1 MRLKKS
7 VLFSA
12 AIAAFSM
19 VAAMLPVS
27 DAAAQ
32 YFKGKTVTVIAPVPG
47 GSGLDRMIRSF
58 AHHWKNHIPGK
69 PNVIVRNMPGA
80 GGAQPLNFVYE
91 IAKPDGLTLTWGP
104 WNAAGILA
112 GSPGLRYKPEE
123 FAVVGTGHAYYM
135 TLIRTDV
142 APGLKKPADIVKAK
156 KFNVGGRRA
165 DRSLDLLGNL
175 TMEMMGVK
183 YRFVGGYR
191 GMAKINPAMRANEV
205 QAANSGHI
213 GYHVF
218 FKDNMIREGKAM
230 VLWTHP
236 GFDAAGNPI
245 ANKAFPGIP
254 TFHEVY
260 QEVHGKLPS
269 GPLWDAYKW
278 YSSTISSTT
287 MMVFAAPGTPK
298 AVLADLRKGHA
309 ATTKDEVYL
318 AGERKRMGVPIKFLS
333 AEYGENVV
341 KSFRYVDPKILKVL
355 KKMSK
360 VGQE

>member
-1 MRLKKS
+1 M
-7 VLFSA
+7 SA
-12 AIAAFSM
+12 LL
-19 VAAMLPVS
+19 VAVPYLSVS

-58 AHHWKNHIPGK
+58 AHHWKKHIPGN

-112 GSPGLRYKPEE
+112 GSPGLRYKPEK

-142 APGLKKPADIVKAK
+142 APGLKKPSDIVKAK

-165 DRSLDLLGNL
+165 DRNLDLLGNL
-175 TMEMMGVK
+175 TMEMIGAK
-183 YRFVGGYR
+183 YRFIGGYR

-205 QAANSGHI
+205 QAANSGHV

-236 GFDAAGNPI
+236 NFDDNGNPV
-245 ANKAFPGIP
+245 ASKAFPSIKA
-254 TFHEVY
+254 FHEVY
-260 QEVHGKLPS
+260 REVHGKLPS
-269 GPLWDAYKW
+269 GPLWEAYKW
-278 YSSTISSTT
+278 YSSVIGSTT

-298 AVLADLRKGHA
+298 AILADLRKGHA
-309 ATTKDEVYL
+309 ATSKDKAYL
-318 AGERKRMGVPIKFLS
+318 AGERKRMGVPIRFLS
-333 AEYGENVV
+333 AEYGEEIV
-341 KSFRYVDPKILKVL
+341 KSFRNVDPKILAVL
-355 KKMSK
+355 KKMAK

>member
-1 MRLKKS
+1 MKPIKTS
-7 VLFSA
+7 LFALAISA
-12 AIAAFSM
+12 IVF
-19 VAAMLPVS
+19 AMPAVS
-27 DAAAQ
+27 ISHAAAQ

-58 AHHWKNHIPGK
+58 AHHWKKHIPGN

-112 GSPGLRYKPEE
+112 NSPGLRYKPEKFE
-123 FAVVGTGHAYYM
+123 VVGTGHAYYM

-142 APGLKKPADIVKAK
+142 APGLKKPADIVKVK

-175 TMEMMGVK
+175 TMEMIGAK
-183 YRFVGGYR
+183 YRFIGGYR

-218 FKDNMIREGKAM
+218 FKDNMIRNGKAM

-236 GFDAAGNPI
+236 SFDANGNPQ
-245 ANKAFPGIP
+245 ANKAFPGIQ

-260 QEVHGKLPS
+260 QEVHGKPPS
-269 GPLWDAYKW
+269 GPLWEAYKW

-298 AVLADLRKGHA
+298 DIVADLRKGHV
-309 ATTKDEVYL
+309 ATSRDETYL

-333 AEYGENVV
+333 PEYGEETVRN
-341 KSFRYVDPKILKVL
+341 FRNVDPKILAVL
-355 KKMSK
+355 KKMAK